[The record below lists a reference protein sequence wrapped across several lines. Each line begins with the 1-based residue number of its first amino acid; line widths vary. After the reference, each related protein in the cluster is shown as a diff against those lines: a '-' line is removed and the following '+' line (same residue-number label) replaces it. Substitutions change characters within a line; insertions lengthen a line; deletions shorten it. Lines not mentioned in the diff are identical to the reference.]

1 MAPRVNGGQS
11 RFRYSPRSNQARRF
25 VVESRRL
32 AEQKDSLA
40 AAGRDERIDLLYFAE
55 SSWALYRVIIANSRR
70 PEHLSDRGFKRRLT
84 CELRL

>member
-32 AEQKDSLA
+32 DEQKDRFA
-40 AAGRDERIDLLYFAE
+40 AAGRDERINLLYFAE
-55 SSWALYRVIIANSRR
+55 SSWAMYRVIIANSRR
-70 PEHLSDRGFKRRLT
+70 PEHLSDGGFQCPLT

>member
-1 MAPRVNGGQS
+1 MGSILRRIAFETGSRRAQLGIVSRRASPVPSSLNQILRSNRWRLDGPRVDGGQS

-40 AAGRDERIDLLYFAE
+40 AA
-55 SSWALYRVIIANSRR
+55 V
-70 PEHLSDRGFKRRLT
+70 
-84 CELRL
+84 